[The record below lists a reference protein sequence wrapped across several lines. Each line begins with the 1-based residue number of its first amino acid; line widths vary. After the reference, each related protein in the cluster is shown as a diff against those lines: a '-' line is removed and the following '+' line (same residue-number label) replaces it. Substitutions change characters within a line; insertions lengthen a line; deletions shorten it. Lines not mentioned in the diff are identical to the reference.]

1 MGRDRW
7 KKGGSLILDKQGR
20 VIISRSAAETR
31 ALGASIG
38 KRLKAG
44 AVIALRGD
52 LGSGKTCMVQGIAA
66 GLGVA
71 PGACVN
77 SPTFVLINE
86 YEGPIPLY
94 HFDLYRLADGN
105 ELIDLGWE
113 DYLDSRG
120 VIAIEWAE
128 RMGSLLP
135 PDHIGISLEITG
147 ETSRRISISGGNV
160 EKMLEQNVR

>member
-1 MGRDRW
+1 MNDR
-7 KKGGSLILDKQGR
+7 GH
-20 VIISRSAAETR
+20 VIISKSAEETR
-31 ALGASIG
+31 ALGVRIG
-38 KRLKAG
+38 RQLGAG

-71 PGACVN
+71 PTACVN
-77 SPTFVLINE
+77 SPTFVIINE
-86 YEGPIPLY
+86 YDGPVPLF

-135 PDHIGISLEITG
+135 PDHIGITLEVTG
-147 ETSRRISISGGNV
+147 ENSRRIIITG
-160 EKMLEQNVR
+160 KDLE

>member
-1 MGRDRW
+1 MNRQ
-7 KKGGSLILDKQGR
+7 GSTI
-20 VIISRSAAETR
+20 VSRSAEETR
-31 ALGASIG
+31 ALGARLG
-38 KRLKAG
+38 KQLKVG
-44 AVIALRGD
+44 AVIALHGE

-71 PGACVN
+71 PTACVN

-86 YEGPIPLY
+86 YNGPIPLY

-113 DYLDSRG
+113 DYLDSQG

-135 PDHIGISLEITG
+135 PDHI
-147 ETSRRISISGGNV
+147 
-160 EKMLEQNVR
+160 

>member
-1 MGRDRW
+1 MNE
-7 KKGGSLILDKQGR
+7 QGR
-20 VIISRSAAETR
+20 VIFSKSAEETR
-31 ALGASIG
+31 ALGVRIG
-38 KRLKAG
+38 RRLRAG
-44 AVIALRGD
+44 AVIALRGE

-71 PGACVN
+71 PTAYVN

-86 YEGPIPLY
+86 YDGPIPLY

-135 PDHIGISLEITG
+135 PDHIGISLEVTG
-147 ETSRRISISGGNV
+147 ETSRRISISGKIEGNHRGHREGTEST
-160 EKMLEQNVR
+160 EK

>member
-1 MGRDRW
+1 MNDM
-7 KKGGSLILDKQGR
+7 GR
-20 VIISRSAAETR
+20 VIISKSADETR
-31 ALGASIG
+31 AIGAGIG
-38 KRLKAG
+38 RRLRAG
-44 AVIALRGD
+44 TVVALRGD

-71 PGACVN
+71 PTACVN

-86 YEGPIPLY
+86 YDGPIPLY

-105 ELIDLGWE
+105 ELIDLGWD

-135 PDHIGISLEITG
+135 PDHIGISLEVTG
-147 ETSRRISISGGNV
+147 KTSRRISISGGNV
-160 EKMLEQNVR
+160 DKLLEQNAR